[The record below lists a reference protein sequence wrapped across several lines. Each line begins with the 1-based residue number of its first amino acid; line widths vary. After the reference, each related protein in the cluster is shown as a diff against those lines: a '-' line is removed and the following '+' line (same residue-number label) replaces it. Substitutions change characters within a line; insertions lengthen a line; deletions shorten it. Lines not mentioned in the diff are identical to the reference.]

1 MTLSTILAIYLG
13 VIIEALWL
21 WQTAGE
27 KYAPSKRSKFKAP
40 GTSTTMTAIGI
51 TGTVGL
57 ILIGISEA
65 IGETTVTRYL
75 HSQLEVILMGLA
87 MFFILIVGAVGG
99 WLLPRVNEYNIVAV
113 LAIVTVNTVTRGS
126 LTDPL
131 LITATIGLPLLLA
144 AALALQQSPPSLASK
159 LLLYVLY
166 VGALIVLTFQGN
178 ILEMFA
184 QTHLTLPE
192 AFLFGSTFTFLSLHT
207 LFGVRFFAIALS
219 MLIPGNRIYAQPMMS
234 KLFRDEQL
242 SPLAFFFTLGV
253 IVAAVLLNHRFAL
266 FPEDTF
272 AGVIVIL
279 STQLLFRS
287 KSTSEIV

>member
-1 MTLSTILAIYLG
+1 MTLSTTLAIYLG
-13 VIIEALWL
+13 VIIESLWL

-40 GTSTTMTAIGI
+40 GPSTTMTAIGI

-65 IGETTVTRYL
+65 VGDTAVTRFL
-75 HSQLEVILMGLA
+75 HDPLEIILMGMA

-131 LITATIGLPLLLA
+131 LIAATIGLPLLLA
-144 AALALQQSPPSLASK
+144 AALALQQTPPSLASK
-159 LLLYVLY
+159 LLLYLLY

-178 ILEMFA
+178 ILEMLA
-184 QTHLTLPE
+184 QTHFTLPE

-207 LFGVRFFAIALS
+207 LFGVRFFAIATS

-242 SPLAFFFTLGV
+242 SPLAFFLTLGLV
-253 IVAAVLLNHRFAL
+253 VTAVLLNYRFAL
-266 FPEDTF
+266 FPADTF
-272 AGVIVIL
+272 AGVTVIL

-287 KSTSEIV
+287 KNTSEIV

>member
-65 IGETTVTRYL
+65 IGDTTVTRYL

-113 LAIVTVNTVTRGS
+113 LAIVTVNTITRGF

-178 ILEMFA
+178 ILEMLA
-184 QTHLTLPE
+184 QTRFTLPE

-242 SPLAFFFTLGV
+242 SPLAFFFTLGM